1 MAGCFPHYAKIFL
14 RCYSWLCHCWYWNI
28 RTSLRNYS
36 EDFENNWR
44 GHTNTQWRKMY
55 FCIAG
60 DIVLWSSHIEK
71 WSQTWSCKSWRIK
84 PRMTTRE
91 QIGCH
96 FYAWYNPFQISCLI
110 YHRKHSVWDHWHR
123 NMYIF
128 SGKDVINCN
137 FVISEIFCIRTGYW
151 QFSSHNNEHFYIDA
165 HMTVLSATLLQVTT
179 IANAKLVEFS
189 SRATMSVKSCYP
201 QLDLK
206 TQAIGFGL
214 RRLDF
219 C

>member
-14 RCYSWLCHCWYWNI
+14 RCYSWLWCHCWYWNI

-36 EDFENNWR
+36 KDFENNWR

-60 DIVLWSSHIEK
+60 DIVLWSKHKEK

-91 QIGCH
+91 QIGRH
-96 FYAWYNPFQISCLI
+96 FYASYNPFQISCLI
-110 YHRKHSVWDHWHR
+110 YHRNHSVWDHWHR

-128 SGKDVINCN
+128 TGKNVINPN

-151 QFSSHNNEHFYIDA
+151 QFSSHNSEHFYILM
-165 HMTVLSATLLQVTT
+165 HIWPVYLQLCF
-179 IANAKLVEFS
+179 KLPPLP
-189 SRATMSVKSCYP
+189 MPK
-201 QLDLK
+201 
-206 TQAIGFGL
+206 
-214 RRLDF
+214 
-219 C
+219 